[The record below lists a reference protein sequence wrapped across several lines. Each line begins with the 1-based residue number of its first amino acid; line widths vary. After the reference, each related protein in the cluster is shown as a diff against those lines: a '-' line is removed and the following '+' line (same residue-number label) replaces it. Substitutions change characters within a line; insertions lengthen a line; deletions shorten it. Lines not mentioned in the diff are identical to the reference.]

1 MGQNLYD
8 LIWFNLQV
16 GVEQT
21 GEEQNFLSLGRKT
34 TNIMWYAEQRDNQP
48 MSNSTDITWY
58 GNPNTEYQIW
68 KSKYGIWNMEIP
80 IWNMNYGKPNIWNMK
95 YGNPNMDYEIWKS
108 EHSSEYF
115 KQLDQ
120 TKDLWGK
127 CKQTQISNKLTKL
140 GLLYKLSI
148 VYKAHAHCIKS

>member
-21 GEEQNFLSLGRKT
+21 GEEENFLSLGRKT

-58 GNPNTEYQIW
+58 GNPNTEYKYGNQNMEYKNGNPNMEYEIWKSKCGIWNMVIQIWNIKYGNPYTEYELWKSKYMEYEIW
-68 KSKYGIWNMEIP
+68 KSKYGLWNMEIRTFLR
-80 IWNMNYGKPNIWNMK
+80 IFQTAR
-95 YGNPNMDYEIWKS
+95 S
-108 EHSSEYF
+108 
-115 KQLDQ
+115 DQ
-120 TKDLWGK
+120 RPLRKM
-127 CKQTQISNKLTKL
+127 
-140 GLLYKLSI
+140 
-148 VYKAHAHCIKS
+148 